1 MPLRSGDPFREPRTH
16 DMEMHYFESEAIE
29 AIGYA
34 GSTLRVVF
42 RSGRIYDHPGVPRS
56 LFEALLE
63 AESKGAYYVANIR
76 GRFR

>member
-1 MPLRSGDPFREPRTH
+1 
-16 DMEMHYFESEAIE
+16 METHYFESEAIA

-42 RSGRIYDHPGVPRS
+42 RSGRTYDHPGVPRS

-63 AESKGAYYVANIR
+63 AGSKGAFYVRRIR